1 MLGIDAAGFALD
13 ISAPPLDCFGN
24 LYGKNVNLGTKKLCT
39 DQVAQYILG
48 CPKKLFV
55 EFCNVLWTIAAKW

>member
-24 LYGKNVNLGTKKLCT
+24 LYGKNVNLGTKKTMYRPGCT
-39 DQVAQYILG
+39 IHIRVSQKTFCRILQ
-48 CPKKLFV
+48 CS
-55 EFCNVLWTIAAKW
+55 WDHS